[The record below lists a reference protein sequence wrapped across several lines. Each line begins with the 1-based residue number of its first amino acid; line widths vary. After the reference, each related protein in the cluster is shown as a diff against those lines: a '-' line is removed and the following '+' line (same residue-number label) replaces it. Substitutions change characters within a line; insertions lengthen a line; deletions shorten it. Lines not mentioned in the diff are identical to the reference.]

1 MPGMV
6 SRVYMSKNSSAS
18 ITVPSSSIRT
28 DMTGRYVWIVNDE
41 DRVCKVYVT
50 VDGFSGDGVIVSSG
64 LEQGDRLIVDGISKV
79 STGMKVNV
87 IER

>member
-1 MPGMV
+1 M
-6 SRVYMSKNSSAS
+6 
-18 ITVPSSSIRT
+18 
-28 DMTGRYVWIVNDE
+28 NDE
-41 DRVCKVYVT
+41 DRVCKAYVT